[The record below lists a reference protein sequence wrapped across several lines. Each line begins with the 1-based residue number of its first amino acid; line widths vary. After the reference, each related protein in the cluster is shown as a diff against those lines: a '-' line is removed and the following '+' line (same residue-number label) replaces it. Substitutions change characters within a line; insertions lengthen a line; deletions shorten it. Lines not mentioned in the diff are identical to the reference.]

1 MENCP
6 RGERNSKSTPK
17 KNVVMK
23 RKKIKTARQSRD
35 RETRVQYIPKCAA
48 KSQQLPNR
56 CVIDVPILRLRG
68 QAVLGKGPRHSPPIL
83 PTTYGEIF
91 LTGINPLPPGGLN
104 EMQTFLSFK
113 KAPRESRRKWVGIY
127 KKKKCRQVTVD
138 CRIAALLVF
147 QGSPLFFS

>member
-35 RETRVQYIPKCAA
+35 RETLVQYIPKCAA

-68 QAVLGKGPRHSPPIL
+68 QAVLGKRPRHLFPPSYFANNIWRNS
-83 PTTYGEIF
+83 F
-91 LTGINPLPPGGLN
+91 FFTGINPLPPGGLN

-113 KAPRESRRKWVGIY
+113 QAPRESRRKWVGIY
-127 KKKKCRQVTVD
+127 KKKKMP
-138 CRIAALLVF
+138 A
-147 QGSPLFFS
+147 SYS